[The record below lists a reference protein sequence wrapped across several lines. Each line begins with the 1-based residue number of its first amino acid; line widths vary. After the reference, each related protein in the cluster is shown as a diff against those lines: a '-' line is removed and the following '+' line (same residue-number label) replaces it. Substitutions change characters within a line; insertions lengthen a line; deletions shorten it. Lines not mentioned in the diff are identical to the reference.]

1 MLSDWYKRQKARK
14 EAPRLFRWVLLMPLV
29 GCAAVFV
36 ARWAIETTGAFLSA
50 DQANFMVS
58 TLVMMA
64 VAAFVYC
71 GYCAVAML
79 RLARESRLSVAAM
92 LRSGED

>member
-14 EAPRLFRWVLLMPLV
+14 AAPKLFRWVLLMPIV
-29 GCAAVFV
+29 GGAAVFI
-36 ARWAIETTGAFLSA
+36 ARWALGTSGAFLSA

-64 VAAFVYC
+64 VASFVYC
-71 GYCAVAML
+71 GYCAVAL
-79 RLARESRLSVAAM
+79 VRLARDSRLSVAAM